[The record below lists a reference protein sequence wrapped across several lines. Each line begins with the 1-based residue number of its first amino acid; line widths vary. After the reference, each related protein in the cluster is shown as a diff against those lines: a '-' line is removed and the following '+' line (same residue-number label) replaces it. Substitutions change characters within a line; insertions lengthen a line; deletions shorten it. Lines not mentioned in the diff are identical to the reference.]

1 MQSRGDGRSGSAG
14 LGQGERGATWFG
26 CVLGQPAETPR
37 VFSRQSETQA
47 RNSGVSSGEEKGSGD
62 VSPSRQ
68 GSGGC
73 ADGAAGAGRSANRL
87 ACPEDCGLNRTH
99 AAATRKPSLRELGRC
114 LLLGGDAGHTAGKAG
129 LARRP
134 RGQSARQPELTLQR
148 SSPRIQSNRGYERLV
163 DKWQSLH
170 FTHIDDL

>member
-1 MQSRGDGRSGSAG
+1 MLSRGDGRSGSAG
-14 LGQGERGATWFG
+14 LGQGERGAAWFG

-47 RNSGVSSGEEKGSGD
+47 RNSGVSSGEEKGSAD

-73 ADGAAGAGRSANRL
+73 ADGAAGAGRGANRP
-87 ACPEDCGLNRTH
+87 ACYEDCGLNRTH
-99 AAATRKPSLRELGRC
+99 AMATRKPSLRELGQR
-114 LLLGGDAGHTAGKAG
+114 LLLGGDAGHVAGEDG
-129 LARRP
+129 LARRS
-134 RGQSARQPELTLQR
+134 RGQSVRQPELTLQR
-148 SSPRIQSNRGYERLV
+148 PSPRIQSNRGYECLV

-170 FTHIDDL
+170 FTHIDDP